1 MGTSI
6 IMSPTFAFA
15 TIIDF
20 QAPVISAATPA
31 IPAPEMAESDTA
43 ACTFAAIPRCGIAAR
58 QKCSHSNSC
67 KS

>member
-20 QAPVISAATPA
+20 RAPA
-31 IPAPEMAESDTA
+31 IAAAPPAVLAPELDESEIA
-43 ACTFAAIPRCGIAAR
+43 ACTLAAIPRCGIAAR
-58 QKCSHSNSC
+58 KKCSHNDSC

>member
-20 QAPVISAATPA
+20 KVPVSAAAAPA
-31 IPAPEMAESDTA
+31 ILAAEVEEDIA

-58 QKCSHSNSC
+58 KKCSPSNPC